1 MVTLQVGRVRIFGF
15 FIVFS
20 GRLALSRSDVLDVI
34 LYIFVQ
40 STYMGKVFSTSY
52 VYEAQSPQID
62 L

>member
-52 VYEAQSPQID
+52 VYEA
-62 L
+62 